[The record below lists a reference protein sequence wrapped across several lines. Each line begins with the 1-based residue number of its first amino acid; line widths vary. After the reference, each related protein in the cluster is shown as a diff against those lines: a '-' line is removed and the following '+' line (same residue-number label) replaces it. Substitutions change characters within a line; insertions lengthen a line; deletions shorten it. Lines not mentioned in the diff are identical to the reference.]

1 MRAWYDGQSGA
12 TEFPSCGNNT
22 SYIGNAVAA
31 NRATEFPRENCR
43 RDRISG
49 RQNFL

>member
-12 TEFPSCGNNT
+12 KEFPSCGNNT

-31 NRATEFPRENCR
+31 LNHRYYTYVS
-43 RDRISG
+43 IVS
-49 RQNFL
+49 